1 MPNPQSQPKKIINSR
16 IGIQKKR
23 LHFVEKAILCNKK
36 VKKAPPSGIIV
47 KGIDKKLLNITN
59 DDYVYTKNL
68 IDAYING
75 LITFPEF
82 LEVAPTTINKGNVQT
97 TLI

>member
-1 MPNPQSQPKKIINSR
+1 M
-16 IGIQKKR
+16 
-23 LHFVEKAILCNKK
+23 E
-36 VKKAPPSGIIV
+36 
-47 KGIDKKLLNITN
+47 NITN

-82 LEVAPTTINKGNVQT
+82 LEVAPTTIDSTVLSECPKITKIYGGIENDKWW
-97 TLI
+97 LSEK